1 MVTESRPKL
10 YKALFTFVSD
20 QPGELSLEE
29 GEIIHVTKREGDWWI
44 GSVGER
50 TGTFP
55 GAYVKEVE
63 IQVRCKTVML
73 YKQTEFSD
81 QSITRTHLF

>member
-1 MVTESRPKL
+1 MLYLQVHIKKESVSDTAPKL

-29 GEIIHVTKREGDWWI
+29 GEIIHVTKSAGDWWI
-44 GSVGER
+44 GSVGDR

-63 IQVRCKTVML
+63 VQV
-73 YKQTEFSD
+73 S
-81 QSITRTHLF
+81 